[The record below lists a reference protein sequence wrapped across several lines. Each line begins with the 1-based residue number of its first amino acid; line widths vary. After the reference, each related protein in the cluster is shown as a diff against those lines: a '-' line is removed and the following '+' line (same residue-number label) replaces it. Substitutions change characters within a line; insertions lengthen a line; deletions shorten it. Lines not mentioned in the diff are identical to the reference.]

1 MYHPWQWD
9 WAELQGSS
17 WGTPDCPSRGRAHVQ
32 HPAQVTWGQAHGSRD
47 TQEVTA
53 KDTWGGNGCW
63 IQEELQQ
70 QQGTQQLWSH
80 MFTRPAQLAGP
91 AAAPGFDISVS
102 MQAGTATSTEQA
114 LKGSQSP
121 SPKLEMCLMHSPEQR
136 FNSSVTI
143 QPKFYLIKK
152 QRSQKELAKVPH
164 TLHYKLLQWTA
175 VWYWVWYS
183 IISWHILYL
192 FTNSA
197 GNKD

>member
-1 MYHPWQWD
+1 MFTSKEKHPHSGPWRD
-9 WAELQGSS
+9 VPPMAVRLGWAAGEQLS

-32 HPAQVTWGQAHGSRD
+32 HPAQVTWGQACSSRD

-121 SPKLEMCLMHSPEQR
+121 SPKLEMCLMHSPEQSSTVQSPYSQ
-136 FNSSVTI
+136 NST
-143 QPKFYLIKK
+143 
-152 QRSQKELAKVPH
+152 
-164 TLHYKLLQWTA
+164 
-175 VWYWVWYS
+175 
-183 IISWHILYL
+183 
-192 FTNSA
+192 
-197 GNKD
+197 